1 MIKKIIV
8 LLFLLSNITY
18 SQNCNYTF
26 SGKVID
32 LHDGSP
38 LIGAIIVSS
47 DSDVLVQT
55 DMNGNFNITNLCKKT
70 YVFNVSHPSCESR
83 TYDIKISKNISKNL
97 ILEHHIEELNEV
109 SVFGKSNDEKSKTL
123 IENKIS
129 VETIDN
135 YNSGSLGDILKN
147 ISGIS
152 SFNTGNTIIKPI
164 INGLHSSRVVIINKG
179 VKMEDQEWGTE
190 HAPNIDI
197 NSIESLK
204 LVKGAGLLEYSG
216 DAIGGIIIAEASKV
230 EKKDSLYGKTILS
243 NSTNG
248 RGSTISSRLT
258 KSYSN
263 GWYGSIQTTYKR
275 YGDFESADY
284 ILTNTGIKEK
294 NASFRLG
301 FDKYTSGIELYIS
314 NFDNETGIL
323 KASHLHTAQDQLRGL
338 KSSKPLII
346 DNFTYDINAPKQT
359 YTHTLA
365 RLKGY
370 KFYNNF
376 GKLNFQYDFQRNR
389 RFEYDI
395 RRSAYRNL
403 PSIDLN
409 LKTHSVKF
417 DLFSS
422 LNSNLNMK
430 IGILGRYQ
438 NNYPNPRTGVKRIIP
453 DYDKF
458 DFGFYSILDYF
469 LNNNLTIES
478 GVRFDYTHMDVFKF
492 YNVSLWNLRNY
503 DKKYSNLVLEEY
515 NNQILINSKLNF
527 SNLSATIGTRY
538 NLKNNSKI
546 LFNYSLASRV
556 PNPSELFSEGLHH
569 SAARIELGDL
579 SFKSELG
586 HKLTFTYSYD
596 GKKTSLSINPYANLI
611 DNFILIEPTSIQQ
624 TIRGSFQVWEY
635 RQTNAQL
642 LGLDFDLKYKVNQ
655 KFNLENQFSLVKGY
669 DVTLDEALINMPPV
683 SIKNQIIYNNS
694 KSNNLKLSFQ
704 SEYVFKQNEFPNN
717 DFTVFI
723 PQTERFELVELS
735 TPPKAYHLLNFN
747 SSIDLNIFKKTK
759 MNLTFRINNLLN
771 TSYRNYLNRLR
782 YYSHELGRNFTLNI
796 KFNY

>member
-1 MIKKIIV
+1 
-8 LLFLLSNITY
+8 
-18 SQNCNYTF
+18 
-26 SGKVID
+26 
-32 LHDGSP
+32 
-38 LIGAIIVSS
+38 
-47 DSDVLVQT
+47 
-55 DMNGNFNITNLCKKT
+55 
-70 YVFNVSHPSCESR
+70 
-83 TYDIKISKNISKNL
+83 
-97 ILEHHIEELNEV
+97 
-109 SVFGKSNDEKSKTL
+109 
-123 IENKIS
+123 
-129 VETIDN
+129 
-135 YNSGSLGDILKN
+135 
-147 ISGIS
+147 
-152 SFNTGNTIIKPI
+152 
-164 INGLHSSRVVIINKG
+164 
-179 VKMEDQEWGTE
+179 
-190 HAPNIDI
+190 
-197 NSIESLK
+197 
-204 LVKGAGLLEYSG
+204 
-216 DAIGGIIIAEASKV
+216 
-230 EKKDSLYGKTILS
+230 
-243 NSTNG
+243 
-248 RGSTISSRLT
+248 
-258 KSYSN
+258 
-263 GWYGSIQTTYKR
+263 
-275 YGDFESADY
+275 
-284 ILTNTGIKEK
+284 
-294 NASFRLG
+294 
-301 FDKYTSGIELYIS
+301 
-314 NFDNETGIL
+314 
-323 KASHLHTAQDQLRGL
+323 
-338 KSSKPLII
+338 
-346 DNFTYDINAPKQT
+346 
-359 YTHTLA
+359 
-365 RLKGY
+365 
-370 KFYNNF
+370 
-376 GKLNFQYDFQRNR
+376 
-389 RFEYDI
+389 
-395 RRSAYRNL
+395 
-403 PSIDLN
+403 
-409 LKTHSVKF
+409 
-417 DLFSS
+417 
-422 LNSNLNMK
+422 MK

-611 DNFILIEPTSIQQ
+611 DNFILIEPTTIQQ

-642 LGLDFDLKYKVNQ
+642 LGLDFDLKYEVNQ

-669 DVTLDEALINMPPV
+669 DVTLDEALINMPPA
-683 SIKNQIIYNNS
+683 SIKNQIIYNNT

-735 TPPKAYHLLNFN
+735 TPPKAFHLLNFN